1 MMAAKPLAGALLLS
15 AWLLAHAIFIVNAN
29 NLLQNSRGQI
39 VDIQQ
44 FIPIRLPSV
53 LQLSWFHN
61 LVKHAFVADKLAFPY
76 GTCGVN
82 DCLLYLSWIVSALTL
97 AEWIACTMLFLS
109 AVWAKLIRPVI
120 STIFYVVLGAGLY
133 GCARCCAFTLAPYL
147 PEEVA
152 VSVVRV
158 LVAVDGALLSIWG
171 SLGAFSS
178 WLLWALDGVLSSL
191 VWPSLEDLK
200 SAVAHPNHR
209 SLLNDILVKVKDMA
223 HHLPEAPPHPEF

>member
-1 MMAAKPLAGALLLS
+1 MFSICATLQDVVSECCLGQVNSSCHFNNILRRFGCRPLWLCSLLRFHVGVS
-15 AWLLAHAIFIVNAN
+15 FYFFC
-29 NLLQNSRGQI
+29 
-39 VDIQQ
+39 DIY
-44 FIPIRLPSV
+44 
-53 LQLSWFHN
+53 LQLSAPLPHQA
-61 LVKHAFVADKLAFPY
+61 KKLH
-76 GTCGVN
+76 
-82 DCLLYLSWIVSALTL
+82 S
-97 AEWIACTMLFLS
+97 LFC
-109 AVWAKLIRPVI
+109 VLICR
-120 STIFYVVLGAGLY
+120 
-133 GCARCCAFTLAPYL
+133 PYL